1 MILECFECKEDIA
14 TSQCDLCGLPICEGC
29 RSRHMSREESLLLQI
44 IRVDLERRAE
54 EMGIDIE
61 AA

>member
-1 MILECFECKEDIA
+1 
-14 TSQCDLCGLPICEGC
+14 
-29 RSRHMSREESLLLQI
+29 MSREESLLLQI

-54 EMGIDIE
+54 ERGIDIE